1 VIARVPFDEGTL
13 TGTLTKDTVFPKDDW
28 RSTYFVPE
36 NLIPSVEH
44 ADALRPLMPSGMTM
58 PEMALRFILGNDDVH
73 TIIPGMRKI
82 RNVEANIAASDG
94 KKLLPSLQQ
103 KLKGHRWDRV
113 PTSWSQ

>member
-1 VIARVPFDEGTL
+1 
-13 TGTLTKDTVFPKDDW
+13 
-28 RSTYFVPE
+28 
-36 NLIPSVEH
+36 
-44 ADALRPLMPSGMTM
+44 MTM

-73 TIIPGMRKI
+73 TIIPGMRKT

-103 KLKGHRWDRV
+103 NLKGHRWDRV